1 MDKKLRN
8 ILILAGVLVLLC
20 VGYAVAG
27 IIFREEEPE
36 TTAEDVTSAPT
47 ETFFNVTEDGLTALS
62 YTYDGDG
69 DGEAEIWSYTRS
81 ADDVWHWAGD
91 ESVPLSSSA
100 FYGYSSTLY
109 GLTVVSTIT
118 GVTEEQLA
126 EYGLTDPAKT
136 VTFTDGVYGAQ
147 SFCIGAYNTYNAT
160 YCAYKNGDKS
170 TVYLLDGEFYSEF
183 ELSVES
189 LVYHDDLPAFKPEAL
204 VSFTLVQGDKTVV
217 LSRGVEDGKAVWA
230 RSVNGEAPV
239 TVASDLA
246 DSLELLVGDMDY
258 LVCYSVKKSDFAAY
272 GLDENT
278 VTMTV
283 VYEKTVSSVTEEL
296 TFTLTL
302 GGTDKYGYYYA
313 NPEGTTLTMLLG
325 GSVFSKVMTYDDAH
339 LAEGDVAASDTETD
353 TSSDTAGN

>member
-118 GVTEEQLA
+118 GVTEDQLA
-126 EYGLTDPAKT
+126 EYGLADPSKT

-258 LVCYSVKKSDFAAY
+258 LVCYSVKESDFAAY
-272 GLDENT
+272 GLNENT

-283 VYEKTVSSVTEEL
+283 VYEKTVSTVTEEL

-339 LAEGDVAASDTETD
+339 LAEGDVTASDTETD

>member
-136 VTFTDGVYGAQ
+136 VTFTDGVYGTQ
-147 SFCIGAYNTYNAT
+147 SFCIGVYNTYNAT

-258 LVCYSVKKSDFAAY
+258 LVCYSVKESDFAAY

-339 LAEGDVAASDTETD
+339 LAEGDIAASDTETD
-353 TSSDTAGN
+353 SDTAGN

>member
-8 ILILAGVLVLLC
+8 ILVLAGILALLC

-27 IIFREEEPE
+27 IVFREEEPE
-36 TTAEDVTSAPT
+36 ITAEEVTASQSA
-47 ETFFNVTEDGLTALS
+47 TFFNVTEDGLTALS
-62 YTYDGDG
+62 YTYDKDG
-69 DGEAEIWSYTRS
+69 DGEAEIWSYTRT
-81 ADDVWHWAGD
+81 ADDAWHWTGD
-91 ESVPLSSSA
+91 DKVPLSASA
-100 FYGYSSTLY
+100 FYSYSSTLY

-118 GVTEEQLA
+118 GVTEAELA

-160 YCAYKNGDKS
+160 YCAYKNGDRS

-183 ELSVES
+183 EIPVES
-189 LVYHDDLPAFKPEAL
+189 LVYHDDLPEFKPEAL
-204 VSFTLVQGDKTVV
+204 VSFSLAQGDKTVT

-239 TVASDLA
+239 TMASDLA
-246 DSLELLVGDMDY
+246 SSLELLVGDMDY
-258 LVCYSVKKSDFAAY
+258 LVCYSVKEADLAAY
-272 GLDENT
+272 GLDADT
-278 VTMTV
+278 VAMTV
-283 VYEKTVSSVTEEL
+283 VYTKTVSSVTEEL
-296 TFTLTL
+296 TFKLTL

-339 LAEGDVAASDTETD
+339 LAEGDLAASDTD
-353 TSSDTAGN
+353 TASDTAGN

>member
-258 LVCYSVKKSDFAAY
+258 LVCYSVKESDFAAY

-283 VYEKTVSSVTEEL
+283 VYEKTVSTVTEEL

-339 LAEGDVAASDTETD
+339 LSEGDVAASDTETD

>member
-136 VTFTDGVYGAQ
+136 VTFTDGVYGTQ
-147 SFCIGAYNTYNAT
+147 SFCIGVYNTYNAT

-189 LVYHDDLPAFKPEAL
+189 LVYHDDLPEFKPETL
-204 VSFTLVQGDKTVV
+204 VSFTLVQGDKTVT
-217 LSRGVEDGKAVWA
+217 LSRSVDGEGKTVWS

-239 TVASDLA
+239 TMASDLA
-246 DSLELLVGDMDY
+246 SSLELLVGDMDY
-258 LVCYSVKKSDFAAY
+258 LVCYSVKASDFSEY
-272 GLDENT
+272 GLDEDT
-278 VTMTV
+278 TAMTV
-283 VYEKTVSSVTEEL
+283 VYAKTVSGVTEEL
-296 TFTLTL
+296 TFRLTL

-325 GSVFSKVMTYDDAH
+325 GSVFSKVMTYDDTR
-339 LAEGDVAASDTETD
+339 LAEGDTSETETE
-353 TSSDTAGN
+353 TASDTAGN

>member
-8 ILILAGVLVLLC
+8 ILILAGILVLLC

-27 IIFREEEPE
+27 IVFQEEEPE
-36 TTAEDVTSAPT
+36 TTAEEVTASQSA
-47 ETFFNVTEDGLTALS
+47 TFFNVTEDGLTALS
-62 YTYDGDG
+62 YTYDKDG

-81 ADDVWHWAGD
+81 ADDVWHWTGD
-91 ESVPLSSSA
+91 DKVPLSASA
-100 FYGYSSTLY
+100 FYSYSSTLY

-118 GVTEEQLA
+118 GVTEAELA

-136 VTFTDGVYGAQ
+136 VTFTDAVYGAQ

-160 YCAYKNGDKS
+160 YCAYKNGDRS
-170 TVYLLDGEFYSEF
+170 TVYLLDGEFYTDF
-183 ELSVES
+183 EISVES

-204 VSFTLVQGDKTVV
+204 VSFSLVQGDKTVT

-239 TVASDLA
+239 TMASDLA
-246 DSLELLVGDMDY
+246 SSLELLVGDMDY
-258 LVCYSVKKSDFAAY
+258 LVCYSVKEADLAAY
-272 GLDENT
+272 GLDADT
-278 VTMTV
+278 VAMTV
-283 VYEKTVSSVTEEL
+283 VYTKTVSSVTEEL
-296 TFTLTL
+296 TFKLTL

-339 LAEGDVAASDTETD
+339 LAEGDLAASDTD
-353 TSSDTAGN
+353 TASDTAGN

>member
-258 LVCYSVKKSDFAAY
+258 LVCYSVKESDFAAY

-283 VYEKTVSSVTEEL
+283 VYEKTVSTVTEEL

-339 LAEGDVAASDTETD
+339 LAEGDVAASDTETAP
-353 TSSDTAGN
+353 DTAGN

>member
-118 GVTEEQLA
+118 GVTEDQLA

-258 LVCYSVKKSDFAAY
+258 LVCYSVKESDFAAY

-283 VYEKTVSSVTEEL
+283 VYEKTVSTVTEEL

-339 LAEGDVAASDTETD
+339 LSEGDVAASDTETAP
-353 TSSDTAGN
+353 DTAGN